1 MKRKDCRVWDF
12 IMRLLFVLAP
22 AVFVCSSPVQA
33 GDVGVHVGINLP
45 FPGVYVAPPPPVYV
59 VPPPVYV
66 PPPPVVVRPAPVV
79 VERRRVVYVEPP
91 PRVVEY
97 RYYPPKCG
105 KKYPKHRRY
114 YYDD

>member
-1 MKRKDCRVWDF
+1 MKRKEGGFRAF
-12 IMRLLFVLAP
+12 MIRLLFVLAP
-22 AVFVCSSPVQA
+22 AVFVCSSPAQA

-45 FPGVYVAPPPPVYV
+45 FPGVYVA
-59 VPPPVYV
+59 PPPVYV

>member
-1 MKRKDCRVWDF
+1 MKRKEGGFRAF
-12 IMRLLFVLAP
+12 MIRLLFVLAL
-22 AVFVCSSPVQA
+22 AVFVCSSPAQA

-59 VPPPVYV
+59 APPPVYV
-66 PPPPVVVRPAPVV
+66 APPPVVVRPAPVV

-91 PRVVEY
+91 PQVVEY

-105 KKYPKHRRY
+105 KKHPKHERY